1 MRLCQ
6 NGGVR
11 EPRMNHLRGSLFL
24 LAVVCVVGAAQA
36 QVVTS
41 NLQGVVTDP
50 TGAVVANAV
59 ITATNVE
66 TAVHRTATTNGEGF
80 YRFNLLPRGSYEV
93 KAQKSS
99 FATATLKV
107 NLTVGDTITAKATDA
122 AGNTSAASTALSVKI
137 DTAVPASSVTNPANG
152 ASVPIWT
159 GRSIGIASCRS
170 RTRWSRRRSA
180 NPRSSR

>member
-1 MRLCQ
+1 MIRRPPRSTLFPYTTLF
-6 NGGVR
+6 R
-11 EPRMNHLRGSLFL
+11 SPRMNHPRGSLFL

-99 FATATLKV
+99 FATATIKV
-107 NLTVGDTITAKATDA
+107 NLTVGETITANLVLKVAGETQQVAVSSMATQVD
-122 AGNTSAASTALSVKI
+122 TSTSQIEQPVSQAQI
-137 DTAVPASSVTNPANG
+137 ANL
-152 ASVPIWT
+152 PI
-159 GRSIGIASCRS
+159 
-170 RTRWSRRRSA
+170 
-180 NPRSSR
+180 

>member
-1 MRLCQ
+1 CVQCPLPGSPKKKILGKSLVSRRTRTLLRLCQ

-80 YRFNLLPRGSYEV
+80 YRFNL
-93 KAQKSS
+93 
-99 FATATLKV
+99 
-107 NLTVGDTITAKATDA
+107 
-122 AGNTSAASTALSVKI
+122 
-137 DTAVPASSVTNPANG
+137 
-152 ASVPIWT
+152 
-159 GRSIGIASCRS
+159 
-170 RTRWSRRRSA
+170 
-180 NPRSSR
+180 